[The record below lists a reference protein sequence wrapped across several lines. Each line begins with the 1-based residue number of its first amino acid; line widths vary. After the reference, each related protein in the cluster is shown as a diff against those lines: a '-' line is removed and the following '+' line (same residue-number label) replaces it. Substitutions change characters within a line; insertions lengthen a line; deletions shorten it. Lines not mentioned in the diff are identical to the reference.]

1 MYPILVSFQKRE
13 YSQKQYFER
22 SQFWDF
28 ERSRF
33 WDAEPI
39 NESTIE
45 SIISLLRERRL
56 NSRSNLIPYSRINF
70 KSNLIYAP
78 ILHWLEL

>member
-13 YSQKQYFER
+13 YSQFRYFECTR
-22 SQFWDF
+22 FWGF
-28 ERSRF
+28 ECTRF

-39 NESTIE
+39 NKSTIE

-78 ILHWLEL
+78 ISHWLEL

>member
-13 YSQKQYFER
+13 YSQFRYFECTR
-22 SQFWDF
+22 FWGF
-28 ERSRF
+28 ECTRFWGFECTRF

-45 SIISLLRERRL
+45 SIISLRVETQLFNCSL
-56 NSRSNLIPYSRINF
+56 NYF
-70 KSNLIYAP
+70 
-78 ILHWLEL
+78 